1 MIAMEGVEPNN
12 DATSLLVKEEEEPSN
27 VTEVKAQAPTNQD
40 RIIYSAQVFNIKDK
54 LSLEKLLPQDN
65 LICLSCFFASR
76 VDHTPAALTILF
88 CSMLGRTL

>member
-1 MIAMEGVEPNN
+1 MSAKGQSGEQTSSEKARRMPGVIAMEGVEPNN

-54 LSLEKLLPQDN
+54 LSLEKHLPQD
-65 LICLSCFFASR
+65 I
-76 VDHTPAALTILF
+76 
-88 CSMLGRTL
+88 